1 MQLGALQQAAAGCA
15 AASRSSRVRCSKPQ
29 EQDAA
34 TWTPHA
40 RVFPLFELARSSA
53 HATCSSESADSEK
66 PIAREQS
73 AYLQKWAAQSIAPG
87 RRYRY
92 PRTPI
97 HPTQP
102 PSQVPAT
109 QPASHP
115 RHTPEKK
122 FKQFD
127 DSLKINRHTK
137 LSSSFFQVFFSTPNS
152 LMIVLVTPNYH
163 QLLLDTE
170 NYRKTIIK

>member
-1 MQLGALQQAAAGCA
+1 MG
-15 AASRSSRVRCSKPQ
+15 SN
-29 EQDAA
+29 
-34 TWTPHA
+34 PHA
-40 RVFPLFELARSSA
+40 FVQPTPGLHVIVKMGCNLLPQPKNEQEVAELEDHALRRVLPL
-53 HATCSSESADSEK
+53 
-66 PIAREQS
+66 
-73 AYLQKWAAQSIAPG
+73 
-87 RRYRY
+87 
-92 PRTPI
+92 
-97 HPTQP
+97 
-102 PSQVPAT
+102 
-109 QPASHP
+109 
-115 RHTPEKK
+115 TPEKK